1 MVSKAQQVE
10 TDVTDAESI
19 VDPEVIIVS
28 PEEGKAIFDEAART
42 MMGMSG
48 DEFIERWEA
57 GEFDEIADTAGHR
70 HIMYLALLIPFARQE
85 P

>member
-1 MVSKAQQVE
+1 MVSKTQQIE

-48 DEFIERWEA
+48 DEFIERWES
-57 GEFDEIADTAGHR
+57 GEYDEIIDTAGYR
-70 HIMYLALLIPFARQE
+70 HIWDLVFLIPFARQGD
-85 P
+85 